1 MCACVCVFVCVYT
14 HILLV
19 DIYIDRLYTWLS
31 WGDQKPCSAYHEKI
45 YLMCCRNFFP
55 QVFSPPKMSEM
66 GQGQK
71 TCSAG
76 KKTCSAGKQ
85 ICSAGKK
92 NLFCTSWDPRHA
104 HVTHINASCHA
115 YACIVSHVWLVH
127 VTRMNAIG
135 HVTNMNASC
144 LAYESVMSHI

>member
-1 MCACVCVFVCVYT
+1 MCACVCVFVRVYT
-14 HILLV
+14 HTACW
-19 DIYIDRLYTWLS
+19 YIHRQIVYLTELGGPKTLFCIS
-31 WGDQKPCSAYHEKI
+31 WENISHVLQK
-45 YLMCCRNFFP
+45 FFSSGF
-55 QVFSPPKMSEM
+55 FSPQNVWDGPGAKNLFCGEKNLFC
-66 GQGQK
+66 GK
-71 TCSAG
+71 TNLFC
-76 KKTCSAGKQ
+76 
-85 ICSAGKK
+85 GKK

-144 LAYESVMSHI
+144 LAYERVMSHI